1 MLCIIEGYY
10 VNINVGPIKPNRDE
24 EKSHGHDG
32 PSISASQKNG
42 LVAITVAAD
51 S

>member
-32 PSISASQKNG
+32 PSISASQKKWSSG
-42 LVAITVAAD
+42 
-51 S
+51 SHGCR